1 MPQFSF
7 IEHRSRTILNLALF
21 FKQKMSRSLPL
32 FLYKRLFNKQLTE
45 NIGSI
50 KFAKDRIR
58 TADLWCWKRPLCQ
71 LNHNHCPFLTLFYIS
86 ISFWPI
92 IEKYTEVKSPS
103 GYFFFKR
110 LLKVWTKHMLTSFNK
125 KLFFKSVSQWPH
137 RNYLEYW
144 QILAAWLIEGLKLAI
159 PGLFFT
165 CLNIFSISE

>member
-7 IEHRSRTILNLALF
+7 IEHRSILNLALF

-50 KFAKDRIR
+50 KFANDRIR

-125 KLFFKSVSQWPH
+125 KF
-137 RNYLEYW
+137 
-144 QILAAWLIEGLKLAI
+144 LAAWLIEGLKLAI